1 MIYGMVHLK
10 ILALLVFGLAPFGA
24 AAQDRNF
31 TLSAPAAIV
40 ESGFLKH
47 LLPRFSLKHGVR
59 ITVVESAADVAI
71 GDEGIAVF
79 SGLGSVWHVSRSDD
93 PGPVLFIDWLAS
105 DVGKRTIEAFK
116 PDGNVLFSAE
126 IAAAAPSVAVTITGD
141 VVLGETLAL
150 AQCGRCHVINE
161 TNIMKG
167 MGQTPSFGLMRT
179 FPDWENRF
187 STFYVLNPHPSFT
200 QVVGVTPPFP
210 ANLPPAIVPI
220 EITQTQL
227 DAIVAYVATIAP
239 ADLGAPI
246 QSQ

>member
-1 MIYGMVHLK
+1 MMFKVVHLRF
-10 ILALLVFGLAPFGA
+10 LALLVLGLAPFGL

-31 TLSAPAAIV
+31 TLSAPVALV

-59 ITVVESAADVAI
+59 ITVVDGAADVAI
-71 GDEGIAVF
+71 GDEGVAVF
-79 SGLGSVWHVSRSDD
+79 SGLGTVWHLSQSDE
-93 PGPVLFIDWLAS
+93 PGPVLFTDWLAS
-105 DVGKRTIEAFK
+105 DVGKRTIEGFK
-116 PDGNVLFSAE
+116 PDGTALFSAE
-126 IAAAAPSVAVTITGD
+126 IVAAAPKVAVTFTGD
-141 VVLGETLAL
+141 VALGEGLAL
-150 AQCGRCHVINE
+150 THCGRCHVINKS
-161 TNIMKG
+161 NIMKG

-200 QVVGVTPPFP
+200 QVQDVTRPFP

-220 EITQTQL
+220 EFTQVQL
-227 DAIVAYVATIAP
+227 DAILAYVATIAP